1 MKNRLEEIRKE
12 NRIRQGELAKAM
24 DVSRQ
29 TISSLE
35 NGRYSPSITLAF
47 KLALYFNKT
56 IEEIFIYEDEDIS
69 GASSYLN
76 YKDYVGSIKWSPE
89 DKVFHGNVIG
99 IKTPITFSGN
109 SVITI
114 TEGFQ
119 NAIDEYLDYCELNNK
134 EPEES
139 FRGSFNV
146 HINAE
151 LHRKAVQEATKRGI
165 TLNELI
171 GELIQSSSA

>member
-12 NRIRQGELAKAM
+12 KRIRQGELAKVM

-35 NGRYSPSITLAF
+35 NGRYSPSIALAF
-47 KLALYFNKT
+47 KLALYFDKT
-56 IEEIFIYEDEDIS
+56 IEEIFIYEDEDIT

-76 YKDYVGSIKWSPE
+76 YKGYIGSVKRNPQ
-89 DKVFHGNVIG
+89 DKVFRGNVVG
-99 IKTPITFSGN
+99 IKTPITYQGN
-109 SVITI
+109 SVTAIND
-114 TEGFQ
+114 EFQ
-119 NAIDEYLDYCELNNK
+119 KAIDEYLNFCALNKK
-134 EPEES
+134 EPEKS

-146 HINAE
+146 HIDAQ
-151 LHRKAVQEATKRGI
+151 LHRKAALEASKRGI

-171 GELIQSSSA
+171 EELIRSSV

>member
-12 NRIRQGELAKAM
+12 KRIRQGELAKVM

-35 NGRYSPSITLAF
+35 NGRYSPSIALAF
-47 KLALYFNKT
+47 KLALYFDKT
-56 IEEIFIYEDEDIS
+56 IEEIFIYEDENCM
-69 GASSYLN
+69 GVSSYLN
-76 YKDYVGSIKWSPE
+76 YKGYVGSIKRNLQNKDFRGS
-89 DKVFHGNVIG
+89 VVG
-99 IKTPITFSGN
+99 IKTPITYQGN

-114 TEGFQ
+114 TENFQ
-119 NAIDEYLDYCELNNK
+119 NAIDKYLEFCALNNK
-134 EPEES
+134 EPEKS

-146 HINAE
+146 HIDAE
-151 LHRKAVQEATKRGI
+151 LHRKAVLAASKRGM

-171 GELIQSSSA
+171 EDLIQSSV